1 MKKENQIYGL
11 RPVIEAIKSGK
22 EIDKILFQKGL
33 KGTIYNELRTLAI
46 NKNIAIQFV
55 PVEKLNRITRKNH
68 QGIVAYIS
76 LINYYNIEDI
86 LPMVYEKGE
95 TPLFL
100 ILDRITDVRNIG
112 AISRT
117 AECAGVQAIIIP
129 DKGSAQINADA
140 IKSSAGALHLV
151 NIVKSRNLKNTI
163 KYLKD
168 SGIQIVACT
177 EKSDDYYYSTDFTIP
192 TAIIM
197 GSEEN
202 GISND
207 LLNIS
212 DCKVKIPVKGEI
224 ESLNVSVASAVI
236 VYEAVKQRINSKIF

>member
-33 KGTIYNELRTLAI
+33 KGTIYNELRTLAF

-112 AISRT
+112 AITRT

-224 ESLNVSVASAVI
+224 ESLNVSVASAVV